1 MKNGVAILALVLSGC
16 MASTGTVW
24 VCSTKTCA
32 TGWYHTDGTV
42 KTASHAFLQG
52 TDVEIKTE
60 LGYTD
65 RGVVASHEGIDTAT
79 VVAEPYRSDVCYSD
93 AEVGDRIRILVY
105 KGILFGKV
113 TGIRDGHYIID
124 ANGAML
130 GDSGSPVIDRR
141 GCIIGQ
147 LMGFLGES
155 ILVVKT
161 PMNKRL

>member
-1 MKNGVAILALVLSGC
+1 MKTILFATLFIVLTGC
-16 MASTGTVW
+16 MASTGAVW
-24 VCSTKTCA
+24 VCSTNTCA
-32 TGWYHTDGTV
+32 TGWYHNDGTV

-60 LGYTD
+60 LGYSD
-65 RGVVASHEGIDTAT
+65 RGVVSSHDGVDTAT

-93 AEVGDRIRILVY
+93 AKVGDRIRILVY
-105 KGILFGKV
+105 KGVLFGKV
-113 TGIRDGHYIID
+113 TGIREDHYIID

-147 LMGFLGES
+147 LMGFLDGS
-155 ILVVKT
+155 VLAVKT
-161 PMNKRL
+161 SENK